1 MKTSNMDL
9 IDPKNVNFLTLLAKI
24 IDLTCPTFG
33 KKEPV
38 QNFQKVNSFLKQQN
52 RTILLDGIFTD

>member
-9 IDPKNVNFLTLLAKI
+9 IDPKNVNFLALLAKI
-24 IDLTCPTFG
+24 IDLTYPTFG